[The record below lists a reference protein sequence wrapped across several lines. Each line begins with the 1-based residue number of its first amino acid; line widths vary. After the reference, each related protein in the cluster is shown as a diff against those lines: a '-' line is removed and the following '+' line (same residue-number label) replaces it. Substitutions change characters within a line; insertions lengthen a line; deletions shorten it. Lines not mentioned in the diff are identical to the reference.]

1 MITLNVRKQLHTA
14 EGHMDLVFQGQ
25 LGHAEFATLFG
36 PSGVG
41 KTTLLRMVAG
51 LVEPDEGLIQVEG
64 TTWFDSAA
72 KINLS
77 PRRRSVGMV
86 FQDYALFPN
95 MTVAENIGIAL
106 PRGTRAAAV
115 AELLEVA
122 GLGELAHRKI
132 DRLSGGQRQR
142 VGLARAL
149 ARRPAVLLLDEPL
162 SALDLTMR
170 LKLQE
175 ELVALHRR
183 YQPTTILVSHDLS
196 EVFRLS
202 HKVFLLDKG
211 KVTRAGTPSEVFFAS
226 QMSNKFRFTG
236 EVVHIEPSGLIF
248 VVHILVGNDVVQVIA
263 TEQEM
268 VSIQVGT
275 RVMIASKAFNPLIM
289 AMN

>member
-1 MITLNVRKQLHTA
+1 MIRLDVKKQLHTA
-14 EGHMDLVFQGQ
+14 DGHMDLVFQAHIGQ
-25 LGHAEFATLFG
+25 AEFATLFG

-41 KTTLLRMVAG
+41 KTTLLRMIAG
-51 LVEPDEGLIQVEG
+51 LLEPDEGLIQVEG
-64 TTWFDSAA
+64 ITWYDSKA

-95 MTVAENIGIAL
+95 LTVAENIGVAL
-106 PRGTRAAAV
+106 PRSQRAAAV

-122 GLGELAHRKI
+122 GLRELANRKI

-149 ARRPAVLLLDEPL
+149 ARRPSILLLDEPL

-175 ELVALHRR
+175 ELLALHRR
-183 YQPTTILVSHDLS
+183 YQPATVLVSHDLS

-202 HKVFLLDKG
+202 HTVYVLDRG
-211 KVTRAGTPSEVFFAS
+211 KVIRSGTPSQVFTAS
-226 QMSNKFRFTG
+226 QTSNKFRFTG

-263 TEQEM
+263 TEQERTALN
-268 VSIQVGT
+268 VGT

-289 AMN
+289 VME